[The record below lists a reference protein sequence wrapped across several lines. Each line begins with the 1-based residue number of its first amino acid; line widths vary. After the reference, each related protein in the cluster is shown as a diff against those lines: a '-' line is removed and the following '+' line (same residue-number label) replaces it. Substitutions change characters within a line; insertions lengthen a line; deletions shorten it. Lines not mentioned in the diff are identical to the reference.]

1 MVYLLNYLLLLYS
14 LNNPLFLLLVM
25 ILVAH
30 LLKEIQMPCK
40 ALFFKWDMEGNNTII
55 SAQES
60 RFHVFGDVREIKE
73 INLKNGKQ
81 LLLVT
86 QNQNRL
92 LTFEK
97 K

>member
-1 MVYLLNYLLLLYS
+1 
-14 LNNPLFLLLVM
+14 
-25 ILVAH
+25 
-30 LLKEIQMPCK
+30 
-40 ALFFKWDMEGNNTII
+40 MEGNNTII
-55 SAQES
+55 SPQES